1 MAQHQSAT
9 TASMRT
15 VGRDAAAEIAVVE
28 QAAASQAVAVRDPR
42 EIAVASAESGVSA
55 AQEQEQEPQ
64 AAQQMAPA
72 EMAESAH
79 APLQTSPVE
88 IDPQEIDPAPPLV
101 ESAPLVTGPAPLE
114 TDRRETG
121 RAEKA
126 DPTPAVAET
135 AALAAET
142 EEETETAVSCAP
154 PCPLA

>member
-55 AQEQEQEPQ
+55 AQEQEPQ

-121 RAEKA
+121 PAEKA